1 MYENNIS
8 EKKYKMRKRDIPV
21 DKSCIFQIFF
31 EPCAE
36 HSIAIAKHSSNSSSI
51 NSYCYC

>member
-1 MYENNIS
+1 MYETNIS
-8 EKKYKMRKRDIPV
+8 EKKYKMWKRDIPV

-36 HSIAIAKHSSNSSSI
+36 HIIAEHSSNSG
-51 NSYCYC
+51 